1 MPLDTHMF
9 TAEELLPEN
18 LNFPVEYE
26 DTKVDDKKYVINGNT
41 GEYLAVVGKTFNTA
55 NHGTF
60 FTDVHNTITENL
72 GPEECESMNIR
83 WKSAHNNA
91 WAMMDLQL
99 TNVSARI
106 QNEKFSTT
114 IMPRI
119 IALHGIDGSCS
130 NQVFFGKIDAFC
142 TNGMISGSYD
152 TVRRKNTS
160 GFTMDGFIHDLRK
173 HRQDFYKEAET
184 MNQWLNTPMRLQ
196 DVNDLILSIVGT
208 ERKAR
213 KMTDLY
219 FSEAASRGH
228 NVFALYS
235 AFTNYATDDVRSGFP
250 LRNTGGDT
258 QAESMWKREQEVSKW
273 ISNDNFKS
281 LLQAA

>member
-1 MPLDTHMF
+1 MPLDTTM
-9 TAEELLPEN
+9 TA
-18 LNFPVEYE
+18 LNAPVPAHLSFPVGFEP
-26 DTKVDDKKYVINGNT
+26 TKVSDKKYVVNNAT
-41 GEYLAVVGKTFNTA
+41 DEYIGIVGKGFRCA
-55 NHGTF
+55 DHLTF
-60 FTDVHNTITENL
+60 FEGVQRTMCETLDEDDLTGADV
-72 GPEECESMNIR
+72 R
-83 WKSAHNNA
+83 WRSARKNA

-130 NQVFFGKIDAFC
+130 NQVFYGKIDAFC

-173 HRQDFYKEAET
+173 HRQDFLREAEV
-184 MNQWLNTPMRLQ
+184 MNQWLNKPMRLQ

-219 FSEAASRGH
+219 FSEAAIRGH